1 MVEAR
6 QKVETHF
13 GITIPLKKG
22 GALKMDAF
30 QFFTVVL
37 LWAIPFSFII
47 EYSKTKFK
55 DTTIITLIA
64 SGVSYALFGL
74 KNTAFI
80 VIWVICVILITILIY
95 RIISDLYGR

>member
-1 MVEAR
+1 
-6 QKVETHF
+6 
-13 GITIPLKKG
+13 
-22 GALKMDAF
+22 MDAF

-37 LWAIPFSFII
+37 LWAISFSFII
-47 EYSKTKFK
+47 EHSKTKFK

-80 VIWVICVILITILIY
+80 VIWVIWVICVILIAILIY

>member
-1 MVEAR
+1 MEAR

-22 GALKMDAF
+22 GVLKMDAF

-47 EYSKTKFK
+47 EYSLTKFK
-55 DTTIITLIA
+55 DTTIITVIA
-64 SGVSYALFGL
+64 LGVSYAIFGL
-74 KNTAFI
+74 KNTLFI
-80 VIWVICVILITILIY
+80 VIWVICIILIAILIY